1 MFWQNFLYQCN
12 RIGKSPNAVAAE
24 IGIKSSGSVTR
35 WKNGSAPRD
44 SVLIKLADYFG
55 VSVEELMQDNPPTSI
70 PVPIQEAG
78 NPWAERLR
86 TLTPADL
93 SLFARILESLE
104 NNPTGTRA
112 ALDLALTAAQSVRQV
127 P

>member
-55 VSVEELMQDNPPTSI
+55 VSVEELTQENPPI
-70 PVPIQEAG
+70 PLPEEG
-78 NPWAERLR
+78 SPWAERLR
-86 TLTPADL
+86 MLSPADL

-104 NNPTGTRA
+104 ANPAGTRA

>member
-12 RIGKSPNAVAAE
+12 RVGKSPNAVAAE
-24 IGIKSSGSVTR
+24 VGIKSSGSVTR

-55 VSVEELMQDNPPTSI
+55 VPVEELTQENPPTPI
-70 PVPIQEAG
+70 PEAG
-78 NPWAERLR
+78 NPWTERLR
-86 TLTPADL
+86 TLSPADL
-93 SLFARILESLE
+93 SLFVRILESLE
-104 NNPTGTRA
+104 ANPAGTRA
-112 ALDLALTAAQSVRQV
+112 ALDLALTAAQSVRQA